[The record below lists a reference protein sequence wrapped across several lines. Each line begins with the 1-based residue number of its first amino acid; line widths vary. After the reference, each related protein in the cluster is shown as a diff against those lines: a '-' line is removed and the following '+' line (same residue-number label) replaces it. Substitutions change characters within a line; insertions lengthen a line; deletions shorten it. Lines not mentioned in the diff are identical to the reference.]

1 MSFGV
6 YLKSISNPHMTNPPK
21 LAVRLFRWF
30 CNDAM
35 VEDMLGD
42 LDEIFDNNLSKMP
55 AWKAKFKYWIQVI
68 DLLTSY
74 SIRKRKNDSS
84 FHVLSNSQNNTAMLK
99 NYFKVAIRSLS
110 KQKLFTIVNIVGLSA
125 GMSIGILFITM
136 ISFVQTYD
144 SFHENGSDIYRII
157 TKVDDKVKNKDW
169 ASAPVPLAQILED
182 EYSGYGEIV
191 KINKTLNAE
200 AEYNSKKLPL
210 KGLFVD
216 SNFLKVFSFELL
228 SGENHLKDPSTI
240 LITESFAK
248 RMFHDESPLGNV
260 IDLGDLGEFTV
271 KGILKD
277 VPKNSHMWFEALIP
291 HSVFISRDPGNVAAT
306 NPKAWTEFYN
316 NYIYLLLP
324 RESSIPTLN
333 NNLAAISEQKYEA
346 IDAYDVKFKLQH
358 LSDIALGTD
367 TGNELGTSWGIEIF
381 MISISITLL
390 ILLPACFNYT
400 NISTAR
406 ALGRAKEIGMRKVV
420 GGVKKQIF
428 LQFILETVIISLLS
442 LIGAY
447 LIFSLIRGEFQS
459 MLVAGVTSLDFSI
472 TPLNLF
478 YSIIFAILTG
488 VLAGIFPA
496 IHFSK
501 IKPIAALRKTAK
513 SQILGKVNMQ
523 KSLLVIQFALSFGF
537 IMGVVVFI
545 DQYTT
550 AINYDLGFSE
560 ENILDI
566 ELQDVEAENA
576 RASFDK
582 LASIQ
587 QVSMSSHVL
596 GVNSNEQIWMPHND
610 DSVQVSQVFVDNNYL
625 SNLDIA
631 LVAGDNFERSLNNR
645 EQSIIVNEEFTKIKG
660 FDSPQSAIG
669 HPVAINDSVELKITG
684 VMEDFHFQNLSRKI
698 QPLIFRNNE
707 KYFNYANVKIVSDDI
722 TGSIM
727 NIEDEWK
734 QLSTMKM
741 QAKFFSDE
749 IDEAFDIYTNVVKI
763 FIFLGLLA
771 ITISCLGLLSM
782 VVFSTQNRTKEVGIR
797 KVMGAPVFN
806 VTYLLTKDFFKLM
819 ILGAV
824 ISIPISYMLFSVM
837 ISQQN
842 AYSTGIGIWPVIISL
857 LILLGL
863 GLITVIS
870 QTWKVA
876 SSNPTDTLRYE

>member
-1 MSFGV
+1 
-6 YLKSISNPHMTNPPK
+6 MTKQIHPPK
-21 LAVRLFRWF
+21 LAIRLFRWY

-55 AWKAKFKYWIQVI
+55 AWKAKLKYWLQIL
-68 DLLTSY
+68 DLITSY
-74 SIRKRKNDSS
+74 SLRKRKKDAS
-84 FHVLSNSQNNTAMLK
+84 FHIMSNTQNNTAMLK
-99 NYFKVAIRSLS
+99 NYLKVAIRSLS
-110 KQKLFTIVNIVGLSA
+110 KQKLFTVINIVGLSA

-144 SFHENGSDIYRII
+144 NFHVNGSNIYRII

-169 ASAPVPLAQILED
+169 ASAPVPLAQILKD
-182 EYSGYGEIV
+182 EYSGYGEV
-191 KINKTLNAE
+191 VRINNTLKAE
-200 AEYNSKKLPL
+200 AEYNNKTLPIR
-210 KGLFVD
+210 GLFVD
-216 SNFLKVFSFELL
+216 SNFLTVFSFELL
-228 SGENHLKDPSTI
+228 SGENNLKDPSAI

-248 RMFHDESPLGNV
+248 KMFNDESPLGNI
-260 IDLGDLGEFTV
+260 IDMGDLGEFTI
-271 KGILKD
+271 KGVLKD
-277 VPKNSHMWFEALIP
+277 VPKNSHMWFEALLP
-291 HSVFISRDPGNVAAT
+291 HNVFLNRDPGKVAAA
-306 NPKAWTEFYN
+306 NPEAWTEFYN

-324 RESSIPTLN
+324 PESNKATLDK
-333 NNLAAISEQKYEA
+333 NLATISEQKYKD

-358 LSDIALGTD
+358 LSDIAMGTD
-367 TGNELGTSWGIEIF
+367 TGGEIGTSWGIEIF

-420 GGVKKQIF
+420 GGIKKQIF
-428 LQFILETVIISLLS
+428 LQFILETVVISLLS

-447 LIFSLIRGEFQS
+447 VIFSLIRGEFQS
-459 MLVAGVTSLDFSI
+459 MLVAGVTSMDFSI

-478 YSIIFAILTG
+478 YSIIFAIVTG

-513 SQILGKVNMQ
+513 SHVLGKVNMQ

-566 ELQDVEAENA
+566 ELQDVEPENA
-576 RASFDK
+576 KTSFDK

-587 QVSMSSHVL
+587 RVSMSSSIL
-596 GVNSNEQIWMPHND
+596 GVNSNQQIWIPHND
-610 DSVQVSQVFVDNNYL
+610 DSLKATQVFVDNNYL
-625 SNLDIA
+625 SNLGID
-631 LVAGDNFERSLNNR
+631 LVAGDNFERSFSDR
-645 EQSIIVNEEFTKIKG
+645 EQSMIVNEEFVKIKG
-660 FDSPQSAIG
+660 FENPQSSIG
-669 HPVAINDSVELKITG
+669 NSVIINDSVELTISG
-684 VMEDFHFQNLSRKI
+684 VMENFHFQNLSQKI
-698 QPLIFRNNE
+698 EPLIFRNNK

-722 TGSIM
+722 TGSIIDLE
-727 NIEDEWK
+727 NEWK
-734 QLSTMKM
+734 QLSTTKM

-763 FIFLGLLA
+763 FLFLGFLA

-819 ILGAV
+819 ILGAL
-824 ISIPISYMLFSVM
+824 ISIPISYMLFTVM

-842 AYSTGIGIWPVIISL
+842 AYSTGIGVWPVIVSL
-857 LILLGL
+857 LILLTL
-863 GLITVIS
+863 GLVTVIS

-876 SSNPTDTLRYE
+876 SSNPTETLRYE